1 MKTKATIILAILIF
15 ITAGIYI
22 GIYISSVT
30 PSPSITPSSVSE
42 NANTLPT
49 EDKTTAILDL
59 NTASAEDLAKI
70 PGITAELADKI
81 IAYRNKYDYFLDVD
95 ELLEIDGITDALY
108 KKIKPYVTVKDQ
120 K

>member
-1 MKTKATIILAILIF
+1 MKAKGTIILAILIF

-42 NANTLPT
+42 NTNTLPAK
-49 EDKTTAILDL
+49 ETAPTVLDL
-59 NTASAEDLAKI
+59 NTASAEELSKI

-95 ELLEIDGITDALY
+95 ELLEIDGITNALY